1 MGQNSD
7 TYNIFGSYFNSVL
20 LKEQAMVVRG
30 KELED
35 KKKKLETET
44 DPVMKKRLEADIRAS
59 EETAKEEEANPN
71 LRRRDGESLKDYRT
85 RQGIMKNYKDYY
97 ATDGK
102 EPDWNRELTPD
113 EAKKMKEKGWTK
125 EQTIGMGER
134 EKTMNNVKDT
144 LKKQGKS
151 EGEIDGVNYKITS
164 DGKGNDN
171 VRSTRITQPQQP
183 QAIPASQ
190 PNAQVATQ
198 PAPATQAQPKGK
210 LTVKSTAQE
219 LKNATD
225 AEFMELLKS
234 L

>member
-30 KELED
+30 QELED

-44 DPVMKKRLEADIRAS
+44 DPIMRKRLEADIRAS
-59 EETAKEEEANPN
+59 EGTAKEEEANPN
-71 LRRRDGESLKDYRT
+71 LKRRDGESIKDYRK
-85 RQGIMKNYKDYY
+85 RQDIMKNHADYY
-97 ATDGK
+97 SINGEK
-102 EPDWNRELTPD
+102 PDWNRELTPD
-113 EAKKMKEKGWTK
+113 EEKKMKEKGWSK
-125 EQTIGMGER
+125 EQTIGMADR

-171 VRSTRITQPQQP
+171 IRSTRITQPQQP

-198 PAPATQAQPKGK
+198 PATQAQAQPA
-210 LTVKSTAQE
+210 AQE
-219 LKNATD
+219 QSDDEIIASIRAKLNKQQQT
-225 AEFMELLKS
+225 K
-234 L
+234 

>member
-20 LKEQAMVVRG
+20 LKEQAMIVSG

-35 KKKKLETET
+35 KRKKLETET
-44 DPVMKKRLEADIRAS
+44 NPIMKKRLEDDIRAS
-59 EETAKEEEANPN
+59 EDNAKKEEANPN
-71 LRRRDGESLKDYRT
+71 LKRRDGESIRDYHN
-85 RQGIMKNYKDYY
+85 RQSTMKNYNDYY
-97 ATDGK
+97 ATDGN

-125 EQTIGMGER
+125 EQTIGMVER
-134 EKTMNNVKDT
+134 EKTVLNAQDT

-151 EGEIDGVNYKITS
+151 EGNVNGVNYKISS
-164 DGKGNDN
+164 DGNGGNN
-171 VRSTRITQPQQP
+171 ISSTRKTEPQQP

-198 PAPATQAQPKGK
+198 PATNAPSRGK
-210 LTVKSTAQE
+210 LTVKSTANDI
-219 LKNATD
+219 KNASEED
-225 AEFMELLKS
+225 IINLINS